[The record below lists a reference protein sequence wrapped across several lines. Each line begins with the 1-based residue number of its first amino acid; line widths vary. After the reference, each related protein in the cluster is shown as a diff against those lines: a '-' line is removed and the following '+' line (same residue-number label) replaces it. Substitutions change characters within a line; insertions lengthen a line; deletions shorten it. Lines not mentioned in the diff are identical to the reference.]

1 PPRPLV
7 RRLPQPHPLAADGRI
22 DAVADRVH
30 HPGPVLVRDLETGRD
45 RGVAPGLPVGRVHP
59 GRGHPD
65 PDLARPRLGHLPLG
79 QLEDVRVT
87 VARVDDC
94 LHGLVPT
101 LSYRPAQR
109 PTRIVTW
116 TRTPRRW
123 PGSSGRWAGEPPGR
137 VARPDE
143 MATAV
148 EFLLSAAASVLTGA
162 TLPMDGGRTILGREP
177 QP

>member
-101 LSYRPAQR
+101 LSYRPAQW

-116 TRTPRRW
+116 TRT
-123 PGSSGRWAGEPPGR
+123 PGR

-148 EFLLSAAASVLTGA
+148 EFLLSDAASVLTGA